1 MQRILPPQ
9 KWIQPPL
16 KPGAAAGAAFVAN
29 IGAAVAQI
37 RANARGAALGRDPE
51 YLHLLRV
58 GIRRL
63 RSTLRAF
70 RELVRRRRAQ
80 RFDRELRS
88 ALRSLGAARDWDVF
102 HGSHRH
108 AGLRRHARGSTA
120 DARRVVRATVA
131 SAWFQALPVSVLAWA
146 KASPWKSGADPRE
159 PMAGFAPRALDRLQ
173 RRLIEVADEI
183 DWRDPARRHRLRIRV
198 KRLRYGCECFAAAWP
213 ESTMLPFLKKLRR
226 LQEILGAMNDIQ
238 VQRRLL
244 RDLARGSGPAAAAA
258 QAALRARE
266 RVLAAMLSR
275 AWTAFKSIW
284 PYWTTEKKI
293 RGDRPRD

>member
-1 MQRILPPQ
+1 MQRIPPPW

-16 KPGAAAGAAFVAN
+16 KAGATAAAAFVAN
-29 IGAAVAQI
+29 VGAAVAQI

-51 YLHLLRV
+51 YLHQLRV

-88 ALRSLGAARDWDVF
+88 ALRSLGAARDWEVF

-120 DARRVVRATVA
+120 DAQRLARATVA
-131 SAWFQALPVSVLAWA
+131 SARFRALPVSVLAWA
-146 KASPWKSGADPRE
+146 KSAPWRSGADPRE
-159 PMAGFAPRALDRLQ
+159 PMAGFARRGLDRLR

-183 DWRDPARRHRLRIRV
+183 DWRDPAHRHRLRIRV

-213 ESTMLPFLKKLRR
+213 ESTKLPFLKKLRR
-226 LQEILGAMNDIQ
+226 LQEILGEMNDIQ

-244 RDLARGSGPAAAAA
+244 LELARGSGPAVAVAAAA
-258 QAALRARE
+258 AALRARE
-266 RVLAAMLSR
+266 LALAAMLGR
-275 AWTAFKSIW
+275 AWAVFEPVR
-284 PYWTTEKKI
+284 PYWKRREAA
-293 RGDRPRD
+293 RGKG